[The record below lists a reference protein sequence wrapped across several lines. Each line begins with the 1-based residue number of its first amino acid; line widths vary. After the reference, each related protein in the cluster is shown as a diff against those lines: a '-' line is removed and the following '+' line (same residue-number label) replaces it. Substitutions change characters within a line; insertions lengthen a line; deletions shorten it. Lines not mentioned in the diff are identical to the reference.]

1 MRERSTIRVA
11 ALQLASGDNL
21 AANLRSCLRM
31 IDKAALLRPGL
42 IVLPEFCN
50 HVSWYEDRAH
60 SYRVSVALDSGFLR
74 AIAGKAREHQTHIV
88 INCTVQRDEGIA
100 TGTSLLYGPDGE
112 LLAASDKQLL
122 MGHEHNFLQPAQAP
136 GPVTTTAIGRIG
148 LYTGT
153 DGLVCETPRSLALRG
168 AQILCNSLSSAARC
182 DSDLH
187 IPVRAAENRVFVIA
201 ANKVGP
207 LVPKAQLGAVSQ
219 ATGTP
224 EHYLLG
230 AGASQIVG
238 PDGTVLARAN
248 ASDEQ
253 VIWADIDP
261 RLADDK
267 RRLDSTDL
275 FRSRRPDLYAPLVE
289 QSAPAAPYPS
299 APEVLAATA
308 SLAGGTWLPTI
319 DEALRDAAAAGV
331 TMLVLPE
338 LAVVGTSVTNVTAA
352 AQRCDAAL
360 EYLLRATRELGTDIG
375 VVTTIVRD
383 TVKGIR
389 HTAVY
394 VAGGQLVGYQ
404 DQLHPCARHP
414 WATPDH
420 RIKTVDLPW
429 GRVALI
435 VGDDALYPETFRLA
449 ALAGAQVAAVSFH
462 AQETWELQT
471 GLLERA
477 AENRLCLV
485 AATRPT
491 PVGNSLITTLHRD
504 FTLMTP
510 WTERS
515 YDGELSSPIVRRSD
529 RSGLLVAPIHPVHAN
544 NKLLAGATDLLQGR
558 AWALA
563 GALAQPHDS
572 GS

>member
-1 MRERSTIRVA
+1 MRDRSTIRVA
-11 ALQLASGDNL
+11 AIQLASGDNL
-21 AANLRSCLRM
+21 AANLRGCLRM
-31 IDKAALLRPGL
+31 IDRAAQLRPAL

-60 SYRVSVALDSGFLR
+60 SYRVSVALNSGFLR
-74 AIAGKAREHQTHIV
+74 AIAGKAREHQAHIV
-88 INCTVQRDEGIA
+88 INCTVQRDEGVA
-100 TGTSLLYGPDGE
+100 TGTSLMYGPDGE
-112 LLAASDKQLL
+112 LIAASDKQLL
-122 MGHEHNFLQPAQAP
+122 MGHEHNFLQRATAP

-153 DGLVCETPRSLALRG
+153 DGLVCETTRSLALRG

-207 LVPKAQLGAVSQ
+207 LVPKGLLAAVSQ

-224 EHYLLG
+224 EFYLLG
-230 AGASQIVG
+230 AGNSQIVA

-248 ASDEQ
+248 ASDET

-261 RLADDK
+261 KLALDK

-275 FRSRRPDLYAPLVE
+275 FRSRRPDLYAPLV
-289 QSAPAAPYPS
+289 QQTAPAPYPC
-299 APEVLAATA
+299 APEVLTATA
-308 SLAGGTWLPTI
+308 TVAGGAWLPTV
-319 DEALRDAAAAGV
+319 DEALREAAAAGV

-360 EYLLRATRELGTDIG
+360 EYLIRATRELGTDLG

-389 HTAVY
+389 HTAIY

-449 ALAGAQVAAVSFH
+449 ALSGAQVAAVSFH
-462 AQETWELQT
+462 AQEAWELQN

-491 PVGNSLITTLHRD
+491 AVGNSLITTLHGD

-515 YDGELSSPIVRRSD
+515 FDGELSSPIVRRSA
-529 RSGLLVAPIHPVHAN
+529 RSGLMIAPIHPQHAN
-544 NKLLAGATDLLQGR
+544 NKVLAGATDLLQGR
-558 AWALA
+558 PWALA
-563 GALAQPHDS
+563 GALALPHDS
-572 GS
+572 NA